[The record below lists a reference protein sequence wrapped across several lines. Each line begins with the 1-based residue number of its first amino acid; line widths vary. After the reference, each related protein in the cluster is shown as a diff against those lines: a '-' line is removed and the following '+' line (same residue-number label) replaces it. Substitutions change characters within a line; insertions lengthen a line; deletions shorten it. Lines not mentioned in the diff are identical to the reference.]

1 MNLPTLFLLG
11 FIAGGTILIG
21 LPIGRLK
28 GFNPTLRAALSMLA
42 AGILVFLLIEIMGQ
56 ACGQTASVLRSV
68 ADGSAGI
75 GLGLWMVL
83 LLVGGFLTGLVGL
96 VKIEQRMIRSSNAFN
111 PQNLSLMIAIGIGLH
126 NLSEGLAIG
135 QAYRQ
140 GMAGLTI
147 SLIVGFALH
156 NATEGFGIMG
166 PMVKSGQ
173 QPTWGRIFALAV
185 IGGGPTFVGT
195 LLGSLWSST
204 SLSVFVL
211 AMAGGSLLYVLK
223 ELLHIA
229 RKETAQ
235 VAIMTTLALGF
246 TVGWGTEVIA
256 DMAQSGP
263 SSGVM
268 DADGDKISAQSRDA
282 GPKISAPEAAA
293 EDQVA
298 NSLLYEKAMEPK
310 VLADGTKEYDL
321 TASIFPW
328 QLFPGAGVD
337 AWGYNGQVSG
347 PLLRFKVGD
356 RVQFVVTNNLPQ
368 VTTVHWHGLAVP
380 NQEDGVPGVT
390 QKSIPPGGQFT
401 YRFTVTPQMAGTHL
415 YHTHVNDDF
424 QMDKGLHGVMIVDPA
439 TPTKSPYDVD
449 ALYEMG
455 SFKIAGSDQENVF
468 TLDGKACPDA
478 PVLKVPLGA
487 HVLIRLV
494 NASAE
499 ERHVMHLHGYTFK
512 IVALDGKPVA
522 IPQEANTVN
531 LEPSQTAD
539 IAFTA
544 SNPGNWMFH
553 CHILD
558 HLINPGP
565 KGEGS
570 ETQIPDMGGL
580 MTFVE
585 VLPKSQIDQNYQA
598 AGSVSKDPTCP

>member
-1 MNLPTLFLLG
+1 MNLSTLFLLG

-83 LLVGGFLTGLVGL
+83 LLVGGFLAGLVGL
-96 VKIEQRMIRSSNAFN
+96 VKIEQRMVRSSAVFN
-111 PQNLSLMIAIGIGLH
+111 PQNLSLMIAVGIGLH

-173 QPTWGRIFALAV
+173 QPTWGRIFGLAV
-185 IGGGPTFVGT
+185 IGGGPTSVGT

-263 SSGVM
+263 GTGVV
-268 DADGDKISAQSRDA
+268 DADGDKISAKSLDA
-282 GPKISAPEAAA
+282 GPKISAAEAAA
-293 EDQVA
+293 EDQAA

-328 QLFPGAGVD
+328 QLFPGAGVN

-356 RVQFVVTNNLPQ
+356 RVQFAVTNNLPQ

-390 QKSIPPGGQFT
+390 QQSIPP
-401 YRFTVTPQMAGTHL
+401 
-415 YHTHVNDDF
+415 
-424 QMDKGLHGVMIVDPA
+424 
-439 TPTKSPYDVD
+439 
-449 ALYEMG
+449 
-455 SFKIAGSDQENVF
+455 
-468 TLDGKACPDA
+468 
-478 PVLKVPLGA
+478 
-487 HVLIRLV
+487 
-494 NASAE
+494 
-499 ERHVMHLHGYTFK
+499 
-512 IVALDGKPVA
+512 
-522 IPQEANTVN
+522 
-531 LEPSQTAD
+531 
-539 IAFTA
+539 
-544 SNPGNWMFH
+544 
-553 CHILD
+553 
-558 HLINPGP
+558 
-565 KGEGS
+565 
-570 ETQIPDMGGL
+570 
-580 MTFVE
+580 
-585 VLPKSQIDQNYQA
+585 
-598 AGSVSKDPTCP
+598 

>member
-1 MNLPTLFLLG
+1 MNLSTLFLLG

-83 LLVGGFLTGLVGL
+83 LLVGGFLVGLVGL
-96 VKIEQRMIRSSNAFN
+96 VKIEQRMVRSSAVFN
-111 PQNLSLMIAIGIGLH
+111 PQNLSLMIAVGIGLH

-173 QPTWGRIFALAV
+173 QPTWGRIFGLAV

-263 SSGVM
+263 GTGVM
-268 DADGDKISAQSRDA
+268 DADGDKISAKSLDA
-282 GPKISAPEAAA
+282 GPKISTPEAAA

-328 QLFPGAGVD
+328 QLFPGAGVN

-356 RVQFVVTNNLPQ
+356 RVQFAVTNNLPQ

-380 NQEDGVPGVT
+380 NQQDGVPGVT
-390 QKSIPPGGQFT
+390 QQSIPPGGQFI

-424 QMDKGLHGVMIVDPA
+424 QMDKGLHGVMIIDPA
-439 TPTKSPYDVD
+439 GPAKSPYDVD
-449 ALYEMG
+449 ALYEIA

-468 TLDGKACPDA
+468 TLDGKACPEA
-478 PVLKVPLGA
+478 PVLKVPLGS

-499 ERHVMHLHGYTFK
+499 ERHVMHLHGYSFK

-522 IPQEANTVN
+522 YPQEANTVN

-544 SNPGNWMFH
+544 TNPGNWMFH